1 MIGCLWGLI
10 KMKRSIGVNWA
21 YRVTRGF
28 AHCHM
33 EHAEGPSAPF
43 LVATLPIDYYF
54 SFTSNLY
61 LQNSF
66 ILSKIKNQ
74 KKLFLKNTFWKVI
87 LDKKTKR
94 EWSITFQDQTMYKT
108 LLAQLNSMILL
119 TVHGYAIFLVFT
131 DHNVLLPVSFG
142 FLFWLVWGH
151 RDFSNGSLR
160 LVAWKWKIKC

>member
-87 LDKKTKR
+87 LDKKLKENDRLRFKIRLCTKLCWLSWIR
-94 EWSITFQDQTMYKT
+94 WFYWRFMGMLFFWFSRTTTCCYRFH
-108 LLAQLNSMILL
+108 LGSFLA
-119 TVHGYAIFLVFT
+119 G
-131 DHNVLLPVSFG
+131 
-142 FLFWLVWGH
+142 
-151 RDFSNGSLR
+151 LR
-160 LVAWKWKIKC
+160 SPWFF

>member
-74 KKLFLKNTFWKVI
+74 KTIFEKYFLESYFGQ
-87 LDKKTKR
+87 KTKR

-119 TVHGYAIFLVFT
+119 TVHGYDIFLGST
-131 DHNVLLPVSFG
+131 DNSGLLPVSFG
-142 FLFWLVWGH
+142 FLFGWFEVTLIFLT
-151 RDFSNGSLR
+151 DL
-160 LVAWKWKIKC
+160 

>member
-10 KMKRSIGVNWA
+10 KMKRSMGVNWA

-54 SFTSNLY
+54 SFISNLY

-66 ILSKIKNQ
+66 WVEQN
-74 KKLFLKNTFWKVI
+74 KKKVFLKSIFNKIIFNK
-87 LDKKTKR
+87 KKTTR
-94 EWSITFQDQTMYKT
+94 EWLITFQDQTMYKT
-108 LLAQLNSMILL
+108 LLAQLNLMIPL
-119 TVHGYAIFLVFT
+119 TAHGYASFLVFT
-131 DHNVLLPVSFG
+131 TGYYVLVPVSFG
-142 FLFWLVWGH
+142 LVFG
-151 RDFSNGSLR
+151 
-160 LVAWKWKIKC
+160 

>member
-74 KKLFLKNTFWKVI
+74 KTIFEKHFLESNFGQKA
-87 LDKKTKR
+87 KR

-119 TVHGYAIFLVFT
+119 TVHGYDIF
-131 DHNVLLPVSFG
+131 
-142 FLFWLVWGH
+142 
-151 RDFSNGSLR
+151 RFSRAMGWPTTGCWRFRSGLCLAGLR
-160 LVAWKWKIKC
+160 SPWFS